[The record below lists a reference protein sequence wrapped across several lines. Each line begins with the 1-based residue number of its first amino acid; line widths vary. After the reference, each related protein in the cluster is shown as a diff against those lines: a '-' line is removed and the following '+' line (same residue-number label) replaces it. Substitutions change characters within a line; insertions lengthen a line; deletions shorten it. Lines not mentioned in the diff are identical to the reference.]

1 MEEAPDI
8 PTAKELG
15 YDVSVGAWRGLG
27 VPKDTPQEIVD
38 YLEEAFIEAADS
50 DKFKEFMNSAMYP
63 IVIEDSEN
71 LGKRIEKENEMFKEL
86 IGSMEVGQ

>member
-1 MEEAPDI
+1 
-8 PTAKELG
+8 
-15 YDVSVGAWRGLG
+15 
-27 VPKDTPQEIVD
+27 
-38 YLEEAFIEAADS
+38 
-50 DKFKEFMNSAMYP
+50 MNSAMYP